1 MSFKYPKKEKLTSK
15 ILISKLFEDS
25 QQIYKYPLKLLWINT
40 ELPANVP
47 VQSTISVSKRRFKK
61 AVTRNLLKR
70 RMREAF
76 RLNKND
82 LYNQLSVDNR
92 QIAVMIIYQSN
103 EILPYSTIEK
113 SIINLFSELQKKV
126 LAV

>member
-15 ILISKLFEDS
+15 IIISKLFEDS

-47 VQSTISVSKRRFKK
+47 VQSTISVSKKRFKK

-82 LYNQLSVDNR
+82 LYNQLSIDNK
-92 QIAVMIIYQSN
+92 QIAVMIIYQN
-103 EILPYSTIEK
+103 NDILPYSTIEK
-113 SIINLFSELQKKV
+113 SIINLFSELQKKF
-126 LAV
+126 